1 MLKRFANSVLLGLLI
16 ASMLSGICVARD
28 APAAQPLPPSALFEE
43 LYVRVQSERLFAD
56 SKTFA
61 DAVPKK
67 PPAEIL
73 ADFRA
78 RSPGSRAA
86 LTAFVRERFA
96 LPGDIG
102 TPLPA
107 GAANSAASLP
117 AHIAAL
123 WPVLT
128 RRSVYPER
136 SSSLLPLNWP
146 YVVPGGRFREL
157 YYWDSYFTMLG
168 LVEDGKT
175 DTVGDMVR
183 NFADLIGRYGHI
195 PNGTRTYYLSR
206 SQPPFF
212 YLMVGLL
219 NDSDRAA
226 AYAQNLPALRVEH
239 AFWMRGS
246 ATLRPGEAHEHVVML
261 PDGAILNRYWDASA
275 TPRDE
280 SYREDAEVAAAT
292 ASRSAAELYRDIRS
306 AAESGWDFSSRWL
319 ADGRTL
325 GTIETTSI
333 VPVDLNSLL
342 FGLERAIAEGCA
354 RALDRACVSE
364 FERRAADRQ
373 KAVQVYL
380 WDAAS
385 GRFLD
390 YHFVRRERLD
400 RPSAAMLYPLFTGL
414 ASAEQ
419 SRGIAAAVSATLL
432 ASGGL
437 LSTPMR
443 TGHQWDAPNGWA
455 PHQWIAIVGLDAYSH
470 SDLARTIATRWL
482 ATVTRTYRETG
493 KLLEKYDVQ
502 EAKPGGGG
510 EYPLQDG
517 FGWTNGVTR
526 ALLDRY
532 PQQSTL
538 HLRQN
543 SAAGSIVIPGNAP
556 IDVTPGLSRQ
566 RTSP

>member
-1 MLKRFANSVLLGLLI
+1 MWKRSAHSTLLFLFV
-16 ASMLSGICVARD
+16 ACAWVHVSVARD
-28 APAAQPLPPSALFEE
+28 APAGQRLPPSAIFQD
-43 LYVRVQSERLFAD
+43 LYTRVQTERLFPD

-67 PPAEIL
+67 APAAIL
-73 ADFRA
+73 ADYQA
-78 RSPGSRAA
+78 RSPGSKAA
-86 LTAFVRERFA
+86 LAAFVRERFVVPA
-96 LPGDIG
+96 DIG
-102 TPLPA
+102 TPPA
-107 GAANSAASLP
+107 SRALTSQPSLQ

-128 RRSVYPER
+128 RPGIHPPRD
-136 SSSLLPLNWP
+136 SSLLPLNWP
-146 YVVPGGRFREL
+146 YVVPGGRFREM

-168 LVEDGKT
+168 LVRDGKLDAT
-175 DTVGDMVR
+175 RDMVR
-183 NFADLIGRYGHI
+183 NFADLVGRYGHI

-212 YLMVGLL
+212 YLMVGLIGE
-219 NDSDRAA
+219 DRAA
-226 AYAQNLPALRVEH
+226 AYAQYLPALRTEH
-239 AFWMRGS
+239 AFWMRGAS
-246 ATLRPGEAHEHVVML
+246 EVRPGQANEHVVVL
-261 PDGAILNRYWDASA
+261 PDGAVLNRYWDALA
-275 TPRDE
+275 IPRDE
-280 SYREDAEVAAAT
+280 SYREDAELAAAT
-292 ASRSAAELYRDIRS
+292 SSRPAAELYRDIRS

-333 VPVDLNSLL
+333 IPVDLNSLL

-354 RALDRACVSE
+354 RAADQSCVSE
-364 FERRAADRQ
+364 FERRAADR
-373 KAVQVYL
+373 KNAVQRYL

-390 YHFVRRERLD
+390 YHWVRQQRLD

-414 ASAEQ
+414 ADAEQ
-419 SRGIAAAVSATLL
+419 ARGVAAAVSATLI

-437 LSTPMR
+437 LSTPVR

-455 PHQWIAIVGLDAYSH
+455 PHQWIAVLGLDTYGH
-470 SDLARTIATRWL
+470 GDLARTIATRWL

-526 ALLDRY
+526 ALMDRY
-532 PQQSTL
+532 QTSG
-538 HLRQN
+538 RV
-543 SAAGSIVIPGNAP
+543 SAEPGIFAGSCDAVRCSR
-556 IDVTPGLSRQ
+556 LSVLLQ
-566 RTSP
+566 

>member
-1 MLKRFANSVLLGLLI
+1 MLKRFANSILLGLLI
-16 ASMLSGICVARD
+16 ASTLSGICIARD
-28 APAAQPLPPSALFEE
+28 APAAQPLPPSALFQE

-61 DAVPKK
+61 DSVPKK
-67 PPAEIL
+67 SPAEIL
-73 ADFRA
+73 ADYRA
-78 RSPGSRAA
+78 RSPGSKAA
-86 LTAFVRERFA
+86 LAGFVRERFV
-96 LPGDIG
+96 LPGDIR

-107 GAANSAASLP
+107 QASNSAASLQT
-117 AHIAAL
+117 HIAAL

-128 RRSVYPER
+128 RRSLYPER
-136 SSSLLPLNWP
+136 DSSLLPLNWP

-168 LVEDGKT
+168 LVQDGKT
-175 DTVGDMVR
+175 DTVRDMVR

-219 NDSDRAA
+219 NDSDRASS
-226 AYAQNLPALRVEH
+226 YAQYLPALRVEH
-239 AFWMRGS
+239 AFWMRGVEQ
-246 ATLRPGEAHEHVVML
+246 LQPGQAHEHVVML

-280 SYREDAEVAAAT
+280 SYREDAELAAAG
-292 ASRSAAELYRDIRS
+292 SRTPAELYRDIRS

-333 VPVDLNSLL
+333 IPVDLNSLL

-354 RALDRACVSE
+354 RAADRSCVSE

-373 KAVQVYL
+373 KAVQLYL

-385 GRFLD
+385 NRFLD
-390 YHFVRRERLD
+390 YHWVRRERLD

-419 SRGIAAAVSATLL
+419 ARGVAAAVSASLL

-437 LSTPMR
+437 LSTPAR

-455 PHQWIAIVGLDAYSH
+455 PHQWIAIVGLDAYGQ

-532 PQQSTL
+532 PQ
-538 HLRQN
+538 
-543 SAAGSIVIPGNAP
+543 
-556 IDVTPGLSRQ
+556 
-566 RTSP
+566 

>member
-1 MLKRFANSVLLGLLI
+1 MSKRFAHQTLSALLGLLF
-16 ASMLSGICVARD
+16 AVALS
-28 APAAQPLPPSALFEE
+28 AAQPAPPSSLFQE
-43 LYVRVQSERLFAD
+43 LYARVQTERLFPD

-73 ADFRA
+73 ADYRT
-78 RSPGSRAA
+78 RTPGSKGA
-86 LTAFVRERFA
+86 LAAFVRERFVV
-96 LPGDIG
+96 
-102 TPLPA
+102 PA
-107 GAANSAASLP
+107 QTSMPAQSLTRVP
-117 AHIAAL
+117 MQAHIAAL

-128 RRSVYPER
+128 RTPLYPER
-136 SSSLLPLNWP
+136 DSSLLPLNWP
-146 YVVPGGRFREL
+146 YVVPGGRFREM

-168 LVEDGKT
+168 LVRDGKR
-175 DTVGDMVR
+175 DTVRDMTR

-212 YLMVGLL
+212 FLMVGL
-219 NDSDRAA
+219 NGADPAA
-226 AYAQNLPALRVEH
+226 AYAQYLPSLRAEH
-239 AFWMRGS
+239 AFWMHG
-246 ATLRPGEAHEHVVML
+246 AGQLQPGQASEHVVVL

-280 SYREDAEVAAAT
+280 SYREDAELAAAGP
-292 ASRSAAELYRDIRS
+292 RPPAELYRDLRS

-319 ADGRTL
+319 ADGKTL
-325 GTIETTSI
+325 GTIETTAI
-333 VPVDLNSLL
+333 IPIDLNSLL
-342 FGLERAIAEGCA
+342 FGLERAIAVGCA
-354 RALDRACVSE
+354 HSGDRSCASE
-364 FERRAADRQ
+364 FEQRAGDRQ
-373 KAVQVYL
+373 KAVQRYL

-390 YHFVRRERLD
+390 YHWQRQQRLD
-400 RPSAAMLYPLFTGL
+400 RPTAAMLYPLFTGL
-414 ASAEQ
+414 ADAAQ
-419 SRGIAAAVSATLL
+419 AKGVAAAVSATLL

-443 TGHQWDAPNGWA
+443 TGQQWDAPNGWA
-455 PHQWIAIVGLDAYSH
+455 PHQWIAVVGLDNYGQ

-482 ATVTRTYRETG
+482 TTVTRAYRETG

-526 ALLDRY
+526 ALLERY
-532 PQQSTL
+532 PQGQ
-538 HLRQN
+538 
-543 SAAGSIVIPGNAP
+543 
-556 IDVTPGLSRQ
+556 
-566 RTSP
+566 